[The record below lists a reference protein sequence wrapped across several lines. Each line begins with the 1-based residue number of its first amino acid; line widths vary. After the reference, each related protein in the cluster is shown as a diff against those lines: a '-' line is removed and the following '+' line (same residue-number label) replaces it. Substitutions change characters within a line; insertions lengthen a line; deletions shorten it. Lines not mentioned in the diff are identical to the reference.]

1 MKKTIDPDAMSN
13 LLDGLTSGRPSI
25 GNTPFPS
32 PATVVFSKEESTPK
46 TTTVQKNSGKERI
59 CTTIDKT
66 VMNKIRVISEKEGV
80 QINELISLGLDM
92 LISKY
97 EETHGQVRPKK
108 ENRGDIN
115 NIFR

>member
-13 LLDGLTSGRPSI
+13 LLDGLTSGSCCI
-25 GNTPFPS
+25 EHTQSPS
-32 PATVVFSKEESTPK
+32 PATSVFSKEESTPK
-46 TTTVQKNSGKERI
+46 TGTVQKNSGKERI

-80 QINELISLGLDM
+80 QINELIGFGLDM

-108 ENRGDIN
+108 ENRGDIS

>member
-1 MKKTIDPDAMSN
+1 MKKTIDPDAMSS

-25 GNTPFPS
+25 ENTQSSSPS
-32 PATVVFSKEESTPK
+32 TSVFSNGEPTPQTGK
-46 TTTVQKNSGKERI
+46 VQKNSGKERI

-80 QINELISLGLDM
+80 QINELIGLGLDM

>member
-1 MKKTIDPDAMSN
+1 MKKTIDPDAMSS

-25 GNTPFPS
+25 ENTQSSS
-32 PATVVFSKEESTPK
+32 PATSVFSNGEPTPQ
-46 TTTVQKNSGKERI
+46 TGTVQKNSGKERI

-80 QINELISLGLDM
+80 QINELIGLGLDM

>member
-13 LLDGLTSGRPSI
+13 LLDGLTSGRSLI
-25 GNTPFPS
+25 GNTQSPS
-32 PATVVFSKEESTPK
+32 PATSVFSNEEPTPK
-46 TTTVQKNSGKERI
+46 TATVQKNSGKERI

-66 VMNKIRVISEKEGV
+66 VMNKIRVISEKESV
-80 QINELISLGLDM
+80 QINELIGLGLDM